1 VREKPRAGERKTGGS
16 RGGRKNMEI
25 RYLAPLS
32 SSWDRCKTILFRP
45 FDLWKWLVLGFS
57 AWLAGVFRG
66 GGGGAQFRKGA
77 GGPENLGKA
86 VQGAGEAIQESV
98 HQVMSL
104 PWTSFLILFGVLAA
118 LLIVVALLWVSSRGK
133 LIFLDNVVTNRA
145 QIVEPWK
152 RLGRLGDSLF
162 LWRLGFGVA
171 SMLVILLLVGGAV
184 GGAVLLA
191 AGKHVGAAGVVV
203 AMMFALVVAAVAI
216 AIAFIA
222 MCVENFVVPIMYR
235 FNLTVLEAWR
245 HFLPWLQRYL
255 AAFIAYWLF
264 VILLAIVVG
273 MAVVVVGL
281 MTCCFGFLLV
291 WLPYIGTV
299 VLLPVWVTYR
309 SLGPEFLAQLDPE
322 LAVFVDPAPEKETE
336 AGEV

>member
-1 VREKPRAGERKTGGS
+1 
-16 RGGRKNMEI
+16 MEI

-32 SSWDRCKTILFRP
+32 SSWERCKTILFRP

-57 AWLAGVFRG
+57 AWLAGLFRG
-66 GGGGAQFRKGA
+66 GGGGGQVNKSV
-77 GGPENLGKA
+77 GGPGDLGEA
-86 VQGAGEAIQESV
+86 VQGAGEAIQKSV
-98 HQVMSL
+98 HQLMSL

-133 LIFLDNVVTNRA
+133 LVFLDNVVTNRA

-171 SMLVILLLVGGAV
+171 SVLVILLLVGGAV

-191 AGKHVGAAGVVV
+191 AGKHLGVGGVVV
-203 AMMFALVVAAVAI
+203 AIMFALSIAAVAI
-216 AIAFIA
+216 TIAFVA

-245 HFLPWLQRYL
+245 HFLPWLRRYL
-255 AAFIAYWLF
+255 AAFVAYWLF
-264 VILLAIVVG
+264 VLVLAVVVG

-281 MTCCFGFLLV
+281 MTCCLGFLLV
-291 WLPYIGTV
+291 WLPYIGTI

-309 SLGPEFLAQLDPE
+309 SLGPEFLAQLNPE
-322 LAVFVDPAPEKETE
+322 LALFSDVTE
-336 AGEV
+336 EEESEG

>member
-1 VREKPRAGERKTGGS
+1 
-16 RGGRKNMEI
+16 MEI

-32 SSWDRCKTILFRP
+32 RSWERCKVILFQP

-57 AWLAGVFRG
+57 AWLAGLFRG
-66 GGGGAQFRKGA
+66 GGGGGQLNKGV
-77 GGPENLGKA
+77 GGSGDLGEA
-86 VQGAGEAIQESV
+86 VRGAGEAIQESV
-98 HQVMSL
+98 HRLMRL

-133 LIFLDNVVTNRA
+133 LIFLDNVATNRA

-171 SMLVILLLVGGAV
+171 SVLVVLLLVGGAV

-191 AGKHVGAAGVVV
+191 AGKHLGVGGVVV

-216 AIAFIA
+216 TIAFIA
-222 MCVENFVVPIMYR
+222 MCVENFVIPIMYR

-255 AAFIAYWLF
+255 AAFVAYWLF
-264 VILLAIVVG
+264 VLVFAVVVG
-273 MAVVVVGL
+273 MSVVLVGL
-281 MTCCFGFLLV
+281 MTCCVGFLLV
-291 WLPYIGTV
+291 WLPYIGTI

-309 SLGPEFLAQLDPE
+309 SVGPEFLAQLNPE
-322 LAVFVDPAPEKETE
+322 LAVFVDLAPEEETE